1 MTYTELIDRLFV
13 EYGDET
19 EKIHGE
25 PVSLIYLI
33 GQVGEKQ
40 GYNSMLCPEDVLDAL
55 QHSRCAVYSDSVASL
70 MASTM

>member
-13 EYGDET
+13 EYGDVT
-19 EKIHGE
+19 GKVQGE

-40 GYNSMLCPEDVLDAL
+40 GYNSMVSPEDVFEAL
-55 QHSRCAVYSDSVASL
+55 QHSRCAVYSDSVAAL
-70 MASTM
+70 L

>member
-13 EYGDET
+13 EYSDET

-33 GQVGEKQ
+33 SDIGEKN
-40 GYNSMLCPEDVLDAL
+40 GY
-55 QHSRCAVYSDSVASL
+55 DSVVCAEDLLEALHAAGVQCIQMRLPQCLDS
-70 MASTM
+70 

>member
-1 MTYTELIDRLFV
+1 MTYAELIDRLFV

-40 GYNSMLCPEDVLDAL
+40 GFNSMVCPEDVLDAL
-55 QHSRCAVYSDSVASL
+55 
-70 MASTM
+70 

>member
-1 MTYTELIDRLFV
+1 MTYAELIDRLFV

-40 GYNSMLCPEDVLDAL
+40 GYNT
-55 QHSRCAVYSDSVASL
+55 YSDFCLSEVFL
-70 MASTM
+70 RHLTVFW